1 MGGGREKALNSGQ
14 GSGICKDNGALQV
27 RGASGSNLGLV
38 DNPYELIEIGKNS
51 VSICIGV
58 VVDGKTPI
66 SGARHSRRSVDCL
79 GLCDIV
85 GRKLC
90 GEQILA
96 YVF

>member
-1 MGGGREKALNSGQ
+1 MGGGREKPLNSGQ
-14 GSGICKDNGALQV
+14 GSGISKDNGALEMP
-27 RGASGSNLGLV
+27 GASGSNLGLV
-38 DNPYELIEIGKNS
+38 DNPNEFIEVGKNS

-66 SGARHSRRSVDCL
+66 SGTRHSRRFDCL